1 MKLHT
6 VNDENPIIRTLF
18 ISAGPRVCLHAV
30 QWIWMGF
37 HMCMYIV
44 LVFNTYP
51 CMHAGLIFKTIFCV
65 L

>member
-6 VNDENPIIRTLF
+6 LNDENPIIRTLF

-30 QWIWMGF
+30 LWICMGF
-37 HMCMYIV
+37 HMCMYMYIV
-44 LVFNTYP
+44 LVFNTY
-51 CMHAGLIFKTIFCV
+51 MHAGLIFKTIFYV